1 MNITSHELQPNHS
14 TKPTQ
19 IEKTQKKSKKTQ
31 LKEMKQ
37 ETPEVDNTGA
47 SMISESW
54 TVFLFLHLTTYP
66 RQYEPAEGVMT
77 AAEENG
83 VWQLLMKVW

>member
-19 IEKTQKKSKKTQ
+19 IEKQKKKSKKTQ

-37 ETPEVDNTGA
+37 ETPEVDNTG
-47 SMISESW
+47 
-54 TVFLFLHLTTYP
+54 VGYDF
-66 RQYEPAEGVMT
+66 
-77 AAEENG
+77 
-83 VWQLLMKVW
+83 